1 MNNKIIENFICTAP
15 WEGLYV
21 DPDGEF
27 RVCCAGK
34 SLGNLNDTSI
44 VDLIENGK
52 LKELQHD
59 ILTKGHSDYCK
70 SCMDSHNMTGSS
82 LRDSYGK
89 DLSKVDLEKFVPNIL
104 DIRWRNTCQLRCIY
118 CKPEWSSTHA
128 EFLNVKIEKSK
139 KNWQEEV
146 LSFIE
151 DRPNIKR
158 VSMLGGEPFL
168 MKENERLVDSIP
180 DSARV
185 VIVTNFAIENIHL
198 IPLYQK
204 LLKKSFSV
212 LVSLENVG
220 RKFEYVRRN
229 AKFSVLEENCKRLE
243 QDSKSSA
250 FQMTYNLLSAT
261 ALLETFD
268 WVYSM
273 HPNPNNNFSILSNLV
288 GPDHL
293 NIHLFPKEVKQ
304 IAIDQIEQV
313 ELKYKDW
320 LNDSQ
325 NNFLAG
331 TKKSLQENI
340 NGVKLHAIKRFFDQ
354 SSITDTDLDKSIFK
368 EEWSELYSIIS
379 KYI

>member
-1 MNNKIIENFICTAP
+1 M
-15 WEGLYV
+15 
-21 DPDGEF
+21 
-27 RVCCAGK
+27 
-34 SLGNLNDTSI
+34 
-44 VDLIENGK
+44 
-52 LKELQHD
+52 
-59 ILTKGHSDYCK
+59 
-70 SCMDSHNMTGSS
+70 
-82 LRDSYGK
+82 
-89 DLSKVDLEKFVPNIL
+89 
-104 DIRWRNTCQLRCIY
+104 
-118 CKPEWSSTHA
+118 
-128 EFLNVKIEKSK
+128 
-139 KNWQEEV
+139 
-146 LSFIE
+146 
-151 DRPNIKR
+151 
-158 VSMLGGEPFL
+158 
-168 MKENERLVDSIP
+168 
-180 DSARV
+180 
-185 VIVTNFAIENIHL
+185 
-198 IPLYQK
+198 
-204 LLKKSFSV
+204 
-212 LVSLENVG
+212 
-220 RKFEYVRRN
+220 RRN